1 MTPRLWVL
9 GNLTV
14 DDVVMADG
22 RTAFGLCGGNA
33 LFAARGAHVWEDAV
47 GVAARIGPDFP
58 PQQRRDLHSLG
69 LELAL
74 VEVPTRTI
82 HNWALYESNDIR
94 KYVLWNGSGTHLD
107 QSLRDDELPSLA
119 GAEACHIA
127 PMPLSIQVQLVE
139 AVRSEVRIVALDPHD
154 DHIAGNEDALL
165 NLLPSLTLFL
175 PSRSEADRLFGHD
188 DPEAAALAFV
198 KAGARICAVKLG
210 EEGSVVTIGNGRT
223 VHVPAVE
230 VDAIDPTGAG
240 DAYCGGFAAAYIHGN
255 DAIAS
260 ACYGTVSAS
269 LICEVRGALSDV
281 SRDRSIAAG
290 RLATLMEHVGATT
303 APKA

>member
-1 MTPRLWVL
+1 
-9 GNLTV
+9 
-14 DDVVMADG
+14 MADG

-58 PQQRRDLHSLG
+58 AQQRRDLHSLG

-94 KYVLWNGSGTHLD
+94 KFVLWNGSGTHLD
-107 QSLRDDELPSLA
+107 QSLRAEELPSLA

-127 PMPLSIQVQLVE
+127 PMPLSIQVELVQ
-139 AVRSEVRIVALDPHD
+139 AVRPLVRVVTLDPHEE
-154 DHIAGNEDALL
+154 HIAGNEDVLVD
-165 NLLPSLTLFL
+165 LLPSLTLFL
-175 PSRSEADRLFGHD
+175 PSRSEAERLFGRD
-188 DPEAAALAFV
+188 DPEAAAVAFV
-198 KAGARICAVKLG
+198 EAGATIAAVKLG
-210 EEGSVVTIGNGRT
+210 EEGSVVTIGGGRT

-230 VDAIDPTGAG
+230 MDAVDPTGAG
-240 DAYCGGFAAAYIHGN
+240 DGYCGGFTAAYTQGN
-255 DAIAS
+255 NAVVA

-269 LICEVRGALSDV
+269 LICEARGALSHA
-281 SRDRSIAAG
+281 SRDRSLASG
-290 RLATLMEHVGATT
+290 RLARLMERVGTATSS
-303 APKA
+303 